1 VNGAWAVT
9 VVALGAL
16 TVPVQGQAPSGRPKL
31 PLVVLPETVAVCR
44 LPATAAI
51 PEWASKAHAFLT
63 VSRTPEELSIT
74 ADQEVIPAGTRCE
87 RDYRPIRVRG
97 TLPPNLVGILLAIAD
112 PLAAAKI
119 SIFAISTYDTDYV
132 LVKAADLD
140 RAVAAL
146 EAAGHEVSR

>member
-1 VNGAWAVT
+1 MTA
-9 VVALGAL
+9 
-16 TVPVQGQAPSGRPKL
+16 GRPRL

-44 LPATAAI
+44 LPAAAPI

-63 VSRTPEELSIT
+63 VSRTSEELSVT
-74 ADQEVIPAGTRCE
+74 ADQAVVPEGTRCE

-112 PLAAAKI
+112 PLAEAKI
-119 SIFAISTYDTDYV
+119 AIFAISTYDTDYV

-140 RAVAAL
+140 RAIAAL
-146 EAAGHEVSR
+146 ERAGHEVSR

>member
-1 VNGAWAVT
+1 
-9 VVALGAL
+9 
-16 TVPVQGQAPSGRPKL
+16 
-31 PLVVLPETVAVCR
+31 VVLPTSVAVCR
-44 LPATAAI
+44 LPAAA
-51 PEWASKAHAFLT
+51 PVPAWASKARAFLT

-97 TLPPNLVGILLAIAD
+97 TLPPDLVGILLAIAD
-112 PLAAAKI
+112 PLAEAKI
-119 SIFAISTYDTDYV
+119 PIFAISTYDTDYV

-146 EAAGHEVSR
+146 EGAGHEVGR

>member
-1 VNGAWAVT
+1 MTA
-9 VVALGAL
+9 
-16 TVPVQGQAPSGRPKL
+16 GRPRL

-44 LPATAAI
+44 LPAGAPI

-63 VSRTPEELSIT
+63 VSRTSEELSVT
-74 ADQEVIPAGTRCE
+74 ADQAVVPEGTRCE

-112 PLAAAKI
+112 PLAEAKI
-119 SIFAISTYDTDYV
+119 AIFAISTYDTDYV

-140 RAVAAL
+140 RAIAAL
-146 EAAGHEVSR
+146 ERAGHEVSR